1 MPKTGSIRER
11 LLHRGNIACPLCLS
25 VFGDGDSQPTVEHI
39 PPKGMGGRPMC
50 LICESCRTHT
60 SRTDPAKINVS
71 RRGGP
76 RLSAYIDG
84 HRQYGAV
91 SMDGAGNIGL
101 APHRPLPEIQT
112 GSRLTLKFKLK
123 ELLDVS
129 ASDLRVAYLTVFS
142 LLGPWGYLFAQSATG
157 VALRRHI
164 LNAERKAVVRI
175 AGEIPPGHVALFDE
189 PAFCWGVGSDHN
201 SAILI
206 PRHHEADLAAQYDDG
221 DRAMLSGWSVP
232 YGEFGCR
239 QSCAIDK
246 IPSREIRGQQL
257 RLTVGAPDGREHIF
271 DGLLAG
277 FVGADY
283 TIMIGDLACVP
294 TPSNAKEIAKIALD
308 YPQLPAGQLRV
319 NGSIITKS

>member
-39 PPKGMGGRPMC
+39 PLKAMGGQPLC
-50 LICESCRTHT
+50 LICESCRRRT
-60 SRTDPAKINVS
+60 SPTDNAKINI
-71 RRGGP
+71 RRSGP
-76 RLSAYIDG
+76 RLSLYIDG
-84 HRQYGAV
+84 QRQYGTV
-91 SMDGAGNIGL
+91 RMDGAANIGL
-101 APHRPLPEIQT
+101 AARARLPEIQT
-112 GSRLTLKFKLK
+112 GSRLTLKAKVK

-129 ASDLRVAYLTVFS
+129 ASDLRVAYLTIFS
-142 LLGPWGYLFAQSATG
+142 FLGPWGYLFAQSATG
-157 VALRRHI
+157 VTLRRHI
-164 LNAERKAVVRI
+164 LDAERKAVVRI
-175 AGEIPPGHVALFDE
+175 TGDFPPEHVALFDD
-189 PAFCWGVGSDHN
+189 PAFCWGVGTDHN

-221 DRAMLSGWSVP
+221 DRAMLPGWSVP
-232 YGEFGCR
+232 YGAFGCR
-239 QSCAIDK
+239 QSCAVDK
-246 IPSREIRGQQL
+246 IPSREMRGQQL

-283 TIMIGDLACVP
+283 TILIGDLAAVP

-308 YPQLPAGQLRV
+308 YPQQPAGQF
-319 NGSIITKS
+319 G